1 VEARAHGA
9 DAVLLIVAAL
19 DDAAL
24 GWLLAAAATWGMDAL
39 VEVHDEREMERAA
52 AVGARVVGINNRDLK
67 SFAVD
72 LGVSERLAP
81 LAPGD
86 AAIVAESGVFGPRDV
101 KRLFDAGANA
111 VLVGESI
118 VTAPD
123 RAAAVQAL
131 LKWPS

>member
-1 VEARAHGA
+1 
-9 DAVLLIVAAL
+9 
-19 DDAAL
+19 
-24 GWLLAAAATWGMDAL
+24 
-39 VEVHDEREMERAA
+39 MERAA

-81 LAPGD
+81 LAPDD

-131 LKWPS
+131 LKWHS

>member
-1 VEARAHGA
+1 
-9 DAVLLIVAAL
+9 
-19 DDAAL
+19 
-24 GWLLAAAATWGMDAL
+24 
-39 VEVHDEREMERAA
+39 
-52 AVGARVVGINNRDLK
+52 
-67 SFAVD
+67 
-72 LGVSERLAP
+72 
-81 LAPGD
+81 
-86 AAIVAESGVFGPRDV
+86 VFGPRDV

>member
-1 VEARAHGA
+1 
-9 DAVLLIVAAL
+9 
-19 DDAAL
+19 
-24 GWLLAAAATWGMDAL
+24 
-39 VEVHDEREMERAA
+39 MERAA

-81 LAPGD
+81 LAPDD